1 MIFIVASDSIVPAET
16 VKSLVVVLLPIFKV
30 PAEMIS
36 LALSKSKP
44 VPSTSVLPPVCVNVP
59 LSFFDV
65 LSNVK
70 LPLEILMLPFQ
81 VPVEPTSTLPPLT
94 FNVEFFEIVI
104 SVSFEIAPFET
115 FMVEDAV
122 PLPIVKLPPEM

>member
-1 MIFIVASDSIVPAET
+1 M
-16 VKSLVVVLLPIFKV
+16 
-30 PAEMIS
+30 
-36 LALSKSKP
+36 
-44 VPSTSVLPPVCVNVP
+44 NVP

-122 PLPIVKLPPEM
+122 PLPIATTSTPYLVISFFTIFAASSFLSCGLVG